1 VTGGARALVCLC
13 LSVAFTGARA
23 QEASLPEVPAAEA
36 PGAALEEALL
46 PLVGDV
52 ERGRLVFGP
61 CRACHSVE
69 PGAATGAG
77 PGLHRIFGRVAGKQE
92 GFAGYSP
99 GFREAAFVWTPRVM
113 YAWLEN
119 PLAFFPDSTM
129 MSAGV
134 SDPRQRADLIA
145 YLEWARAREP

>member
-1 VTGGARALVCLC
+1 MSGRARYLLVCLC
-13 LSVAFTGARA
+13 LWAALGSARA
-23 QEASLPEVPAAEA
+23 QEASLPGATA

-69 PGAATGAG
+69 PGAVPGAG

-92 GFAGYSP
+92 GFGGYSP

-145 YLEWARAREP
+145 YLEWASAREP